1 MNEAVT
7 PLSLSLFL
15 DEASRRGGV
24 DFHLHSCFSD
34 GAQTA
39 EELVRSVLEN
49 GLQAFSLTDH
59 DNIDGVPY
67 VRKALSR
74 LNAKSDIRFIPGV
87 EMSAR
92 FEGREVHIL
101 GYFTEDQP
109 LILKRYL
116 ARQVRERQQRN
127 EAMIKRLNELGYDV
141 RYEDLSRYGGEKTLP
156 GRVHMALWLVEHG
169 AFSSITEAFQK
180 LLGEGRPAFVYRER
194 HSAKEVIRVITA
206 SNGVSVLAHPQEY
219 GWCDHERLSKED
231 VEQTLMARF
240 LTLKKA
246 GIHGLECDHGGASP
260 QERLLM
266 RKLCEKLSLICT
278 AGSDSHG
285 RDDQHAPMYR
295 GSWYKNGP
303 S

>member
-1 MNEAVT
+1 MNEAMT
-7 PLSLSLFL
+7 PLGLSLFL
-15 DEASRRGGV
+15 DEASKKGGV

-34 GAQTA
+34 GAQTVD
-39 EELVRSVLEN
+39 ELVNTVKEN
-49 GLQAFSLTDH
+49 RLRAFSLTDH
-59 DNIDGVPY
+59 DNIDGIPY
-67 VRKALSR
+67 VREALSR
-74 LNAKSDIRFIPGV
+74 LNAENEIHFIPGV

-92 FEGREVHIL
+92 FEGREVHLL

-109 LILKRYL
+109 PVLKRYL
-116 ARQVRERQQRN
+116 AHQVRERQQRN
-127 EAMIKRLNELGYDV
+127 EAMIRRLNELGYDI
-141 RYEDLSRYGGEKTLP
+141 RYEDLSHYGGEKTLP

-169 AFSSITEAFQK
+169 AFSSITVAFQK

-194 HSAKEVIRVITA
+194 HSANEVIDVIQA
-206 SNGVSVLAHPQEY
+206 SNGISVLAHPHEY
-219 GWCDHERLSKED
+219 GWCDLEHLPKED

-246 GIHGLECDHGGASP
+246 GIHGIECDHGSASP
-260 QERLLM
+260 QERALM

-295 GSWYKNGP
+295 GSWCKNGP